1 MTAAQNNTLRGIG
14 YMLVAVAVWS
24 AMMVLV
30 RALSAEYTSFQILF
44 VRTVVALLLLA
55 PLLRKSGL
63 RVLKTRRFP
72 MHITRAVF
80 AYFGMLGL
88 FIGIGEIP
96 LADVVSL
103 SFTQPIFIVVL
114 AALLLGEKFGGMRLA
129 ATLGGFAGVL
139 ILLRPGFN
147 EIGFGA
153 AVVLGGAVS
162 YACSNMCI
170 KKLTTSESVGAT
182 TLWVNILMCPLAGI
196 PAAVYWVPPT
206 FMDILLLIG
215 VGITGTAG
223 IWFITRAYGAADMSA
238 VVPFDFLRLPIV
250 GAAGWLLFNETTDIW
265 TVAGAVVIFTSTYL
279 LARSEAKSRQKA

>member
-1 MTAAQNNTLRGIG
+1 MSQQNNALRGIG
-14 YMLVAVAVWS
+14 YMLLAVVVWS

-44 VRTVVALLLLA
+44 IRTAAALLLLT
-55 PLLRKSGL
+55 PLIGRSGV

-72 MHITRAVF
+72 MHLMRAIF

-103 SFTQPIFIVVL
+103 SFMQPIFIVVL

-139 ILLRPGFN
+139 ILLRPGFS

-170 KKLTTSESVGAT
+170 KKLTSTEDITTT

-196 PAAVYWVPPT
+196 PAAFYWMPPT
-206 FMDILLLIG
+206 STDLFLLVG

-223 IWFITRAYGAADMSA
+223 IWFITRAYATADMSS
-238 VVPFDFLRLPIV
+238 VVPFDFLRLPLV
-250 GAAGWLLFNETTDIW
+250 GAAGWLLFNEPTDIW
-265 TVAGAVVIFTSTYL
+265 TVVGALVIFSSTYL
-279 LARSEAKSRQKA
+279 LARSESRHRV